1 LRQRDDIAE
10 LSGQL
15 DAAEASA
22 ETLPHRRKYLRLNIG
37 VLRRPLD
44 LHLDWIDE
52 VVRELSPG
60 RRRTSPRG

>member
-1 LRQRDDIAE
+1 MRRDDIAE
-10 LSGQL
+10 LSAQL

-22 ETLPHRRKYLRLNIG
+22 ETLPQRRKYLRLNIG
-37 VLRRPLD
+37 FRRRLLD

-52 VVRELSPG
+52 VERELSPG

>member
-1 LRQRDDIAE
+1 MRRDDIAE
-10 LSGQL
+10 LSAQL
-15 DAAEASA
+15 DAADASA

-37 VLRRPLD
+37 FLRRPLD

-52 VVRELSPG
+52 VERELSPG